1 MNDQQTQ
8 SAQRKA
14 RSAPPP
20 CSAKFRVGD
29 IVEATS
35 KIWRKDG
42 RTELQPGDKA
52 TVSSVWQTNP
62 DSPQIICLDIKGKL
76 PMGDIVCF
84 ENVPLR
90 LVHSSNG
97 PGSAAAGAKPLPSA
111 AAGGSAPGH
120 DRQEN
125 L

>member
-90 LVHSSNG
+90 LVHSSNEG
-97 PGSAAAGAKPLPSA
+97 GCAASGAKPRSSAPAAGCPSA
-111 AAGGSAPGH
+111 RE
-120 DRQEN
+120 RQ
-125 L
+125 